1 MSSEND
7 QQPGD
12 QPAFERQARADLRR
26 SVAETTPE
34 VRARLDEMVAVALR
48 ERPAAPARTWRFAL
62 PVTGGVA
69 AAVMVA
75 VLVLRE
81 PAPVETPAPTTA
93 DDLALLLN
101 VDNLDLLEQMEFY
114 LWLDR
119 QPGVLPE
126 AGAAPT
132 APQRS

>member
-7 QQPGD
+7 HQPPD
-12 QPAFERQARADLRR
+12 QSAFGRQARADLRR

-48 ERPAAPARTWRFAL
+48 ERPAAPARTWRLAL
-62 PVTGGVA
+62 PVTGSVA

-75 VLVLRE
+75 VLVFRE
-81 PAPVETPAPTTA
+81 PAPVEKPASSTA

-126 AGAAPT
+126 AGAEPS